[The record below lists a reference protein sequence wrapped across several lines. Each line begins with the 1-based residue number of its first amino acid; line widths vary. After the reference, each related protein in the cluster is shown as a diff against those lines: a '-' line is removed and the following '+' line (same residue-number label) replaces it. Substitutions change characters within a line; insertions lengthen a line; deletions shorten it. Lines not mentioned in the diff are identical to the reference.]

1 MLDAESQ
8 QLAKENDCFLS
19 IRLVRKKETESSG
32 EEWMHVSR
40 YSGDEYD
47 VIIQWSNY
55 GSIDIS
61 TNYDGSTCYVI
72 ISTKTSSW
80 TGEYDPEDGHLMEFF
95 FHAQ

>member
-1 MLDAESQ
+1 MFDAESQ

-19 IRLVRKKETESSG
+19 IRLGLKKETESSG

-47 VIIQWSNY
+47 VFIQWSDY

-72 ISTKTSSW
+72 ISTKTSRW